1 MKKTM
6 NKTVKNNMIN
16 YGIVIALFVIV
27 QILSGTGH
35 LSRLLT
41 GLLVPLCVYVIA
53 AISLN
58 LVVGFSG
65 ELSLGHAGFMCVGA
79 YSSAL
84 FSHIASDI
92 PQVPRFILAILIGAA
107 VAAVFGVI
115 IGIPVLRL
123 RGDYLAIVTLA
134 FGEIIK
140 NLINILYIGFDEK
153 GLHVATS
160 AASLKLEAGGKQI
173 LKGALGISGTGA
185 LYKDVKHYFFPIG
198 IFLVLLTLF
207 IVQNLVNSRSGRAIM
222 ATRDNRIAAESAN
235 PIADVLWGG
244 GADSLAAFKEYF
256 QPYVCANDEF
266 IGDAYKDPDDL
277 WIGESPLP
285 MVIFYNKDLIEK
297 DGLTI
302 PESWEDL
309 TKPEWKGKIA
319 YCLPSKSGSA
329 YTQLCTMILGHGG
342 KEAGWDFIKQLYDNL
357 DGKIVDSSGKCHK
370 MVADGEFYVGL
381 TIEKSAIK
389 YADDP
394 SVGFVYPKDGTSAVP
409 DGVALVKGCPNEE
422 NAKLF
427 IDFVTSKECQTEQSQ
442 NWGRRPVR
450 SDMEVGEGMAKLE
463 DLVLVDYDFDWAAN
477 EKEANIE
484 KFNDIMVN

>member
-1 MKKTM
+1 MKKRILTASLATM
-6 NKTVKNNMIN
+6 MVLSLAACGGGKAADTTTAPAATEEPADTKAEDKAEETKAEETKAEAEAAGEKAPEDYKGTVVVYSPHDADPLNAGVN
-16 YGIVIALFVIV
+16 LFMEKYPNVKV
-27 QILSGTGH
+27 EVVAAGTGE
-35 LSRLLT
+35 
-41 GLLVPLCVYVIA
+41 LC
-53 AISLN
+53 
-58 LVVGFSG
+58 
-65 ELSLGHAGFMCVGA
+65 
-79 YSSAL
+79 
-84 FSHIASDI
+84 
-92 PQVPRFILAILIGAA
+92 
-107 VAAVFGVI
+107 
-115 IGIPVLRL
+115 
-123 RGDYLAIVTLA
+123 
-134 FGEIIK
+134 
-140 NLINILYIGFDEK
+140 
-153 GLHVATS
+153 
-160 AASLKLEAGGKQI
+160 
-173 LKGALGISGTGA
+173 
-185 LYKDVKHYFFPIG
+185 
-198 IFLVLLTLF
+198 
-207 IVQNLVNSRSGRAIM
+207 
-222 ATRDNRIAAESAN
+222 NRIAAETAN

-256 QPYVCANDEF
+256 EPYVCANDEF
-266 IGDAYKDPDDL
+266 IGAAYKDPDGL

-302 PESWEDL
+302 PETWEDL

-342 KEAGWDFIKQLYDNL
+342 KEDGWDFIKKLYDNL

-381 TIEKSAIK
+381 TLEKAAVQYK
-389 YADDP
+389 DDP

-427 IDFVTSKECQTEQSQ
+427 IDFVTSKECQTEQSG

-463 DLVLVDYDFDWAAN
+463 DIPLVDYDFDWAAN
-477 EKEANIE
+477 EKEAIIE
-484 KFNDIMVN
+484 HFNDIMVD

>member
-1 MKKTM
+1 MKK
-6 NKTVKNNMIN
+6 
-16 YGIVIALFVIV
+16 
-27 QILSGTGH
+27 
-35 LSRLLT
+35 
-41 GLLVPLCVYVIA
+41 
-53 AISLN
+53 
-58 LVVGFSG
+58 
-65 ELSLGHAGFMCVGA
+65 
-79 YSSAL
+79 
-84 FSHIASDI
+84 
-92 PQVPRFILAILIGAA
+92 RFL
-107 VAAVFGVI
+107 
-115 IGIPVLRL
+115 
-123 RGDYLAIVTLA
+123 
-134 FGEIIK
+134 
-140 NLINILYIGFDEK
+140 
-153 GLHVATS
+153 
-160 AASLKLEAGGKQI
+160 AASLATMMVLSLAACGGGEKAADTTAAPAATEAPADTKAEDKAEETKAEAEATGGKAPEDY
-173 LKGALGISGTGA
+173 KGTVVVYSPHDADPLNAGVNLFMEKYPNVKVEVVAAGTGE
-185 LYKDVKHYFFPIG
+185 LC
-198 IFLVLLTLF
+198 
-207 IVQNLVNSRSGRAIM
+207 
-222 ATRDNRIAAESAN
+222 NRIAAETAN

-256 QPYVCANDEF
+256 EPYVCANDEF
-266 IGDAYKDPDDL
+266 IGAAYKDPDGL

-302 PESWEDL
+302 PETWEDL

-342 KEAGWDFIKQLYDNL
+342 KEDGWDFIKKLYYNL

-381 TIEKSAIK
+381 TLEKAAVQYK
-389 YADDP
+389 DDP

-427 IDFVTSKECQTEQSQ
+427 IDFVTSKECQTEQSE

-463 DLVLVDYDFDWAAN
+463 DIPLVDYDFDWAAN
-477 EKEANIE
+477 EKEAIIE
-484 KFNDIMVN
+484 HFNDIMVD

>member
-1 MKKTM
+1 MKK
-6 NKTVKNNMIN
+6 
-16 YGIVIALFVIV
+16 
-27 QILSGTGH
+27 
-35 LSRLLT
+35 
-41 GLLVPLCVYVIA
+41 
-53 AISLN
+53 
-58 LVVGFSG
+58 
-65 ELSLGHAGFMCVGA
+65 
-79 YSSAL
+79 
-84 FSHIASDI
+84 
-92 PQVPRFILAILIGAA
+92 RFL
-107 VAAVFGVI
+107 
-115 IGIPVLRL
+115 
-123 RGDYLAIVTLA
+123 
-134 FGEIIK
+134 
-140 NLINILYIGFDEK
+140 
-153 GLHVATS
+153 
-160 AASLKLEAGGKQI
+160 AASLATMMVLSLAACGGGEKAADTTAAPAATEAPADTKAEDKAEETKAEAEATGGKAPEDY
-173 LKGALGISGTGA
+173 KGTVVVYSPHDADPLNAGVNLFMEKYPNVKVEVVAAGTGE
-185 LYKDVKHYFFPIG
+185 LC
-198 IFLVLLTLF
+198 
-207 IVQNLVNSRSGRAIM
+207 
-222 ATRDNRIAAESAN
+222 NRIAAETAN

-256 QPYVCANDEF
+256 EPYVCANDEF
-266 IGDAYKDPDDL
+266 IGAAYKDPDGL

-302 PESWEDL
+302 PETWEDL

-342 KEAGWDFIKQLYDNL
+342 KEDGWDFIKKLYDNL

-381 TIEKSAIK
+381 TLEKAAVQYK
-389 YADDP
+389 DDP

-427 IDFVTSKECQTEQSQ
+427 IDFVTSKECQTEQSG

-463 DLVLVDYDFDWAAN
+463 DIPLVDYDFDWAAN
-477 EKEANIE
+477 EKEAIIE
-484 KFNDIMVN
+484 HFNDIMVD

>member
-1 MKKTM
+1 MKKRFLTASLAAM
-6 NKTVKNNMIN
+6 MVLSLAACGGGDKPADTTAAPAATEAPAETKAEEKAEEPKAEAAAAGEKAPEDYKGTVVVYSPHDADPLNAGVN
-16 YGIVIALFVIV
+16 LFMEKYPNVKV
-27 QILSGTGH
+27 EVVAAGTGE
-35 LSRLLT
+35 
-41 GLLVPLCVYVIA
+41 LC
-53 AISLN
+53 
-58 LVVGFSG
+58 
-65 ELSLGHAGFMCVGA
+65 
-79 YSSAL
+79 
-84 FSHIASDI
+84 
-92 PQVPRFILAILIGAA
+92 
-107 VAAVFGVI
+107 
-115 IGIPVLRL
+115 
-123 RGDYLAIVTLA
+123 
-134 FGEIIK
+134 
-140 NLINILYIGFDEK
+140 
-153 GLHVATS
+153 
-160 AASLKLEAGGKQI
+160 
-173 LKGALGISGTGA
+173 
-185 LYKDVKHYFFPIG
+185 
-198 IFLVLLTLF
+198 
-207 IVQNLVNSRSGRAIM
+207 
-222 ATRDNRIAAESAN
+222 NRIAAETAN

-256 QPYVCANDEF
+256 EPYVCANDEF
-266 IGDAYKDPDDL
+266 IGAAYKDPDGL

-302 PESWEDL
+302 PETWEDL

-342 KEAGWDFIKQLYDNL
+342 KEDGWDFIKKLYDNL

-381 TIEKSAIK
+381 TLEKAAVQYK
-389 YADDP
+389 DDP

-427 IDFVTSKECQTEQSQ
+427 IDFVTSKECQTEQSG

-463 DLVLVDYDFDWAAN
+463 DIPLVDYDFDWAAN
-477 EKEANIE
+477 EKEAIIE
-484 KFNDIMVN
+484 HFNDIMVD

>member
-1 MKKTM
+1 MKK
-6 NKTVKNNMIN
+6 NVQKA
-16 YGIVIALFVIV
+16 IAVL
-27 QILSGTGH
+27 
-35 LSRLLT
+35 
-41 GLLVPLCVYVIA
+41 
-53 AISLN
+53 
-58 LVVGFSG
+58 
-65 ELSLGHAGFMCVGA
+65 
-79 YSSAL
+79 
-84 FSHIASDI
+84 
-92 PQVPRFILAILIGAA
+92 GAA
-107 VAAVFGVI
+107 V
-115 IGIPVLRL
+115 
-123 RGDYLAIVTLA
+123 LATGMVGCGSSNT
-134 FGEIIK
+134 
-140 NLINILYIGFDEK
+140 N
-153 GLHVATS
+153 TS
-160 AASLKLEAGGKQI
+160 AADTSADSSAAESDAAADTTENSADAKNLSGSITLAGSTSMEKFAN
-173 LKGALGISGTGA
+173 ALAETFMEKYPNVKVEVVAAGTGE
-185 LYKDVKHYFFPIG
+185 LC
-198 IFLVLLTLF
+198 
-207 IVQNLVNSRSGRAIM
+207 
-222 ATRDNRIAAESAN
+222 NRIAAESAN

-266 IGDAYKDPDDL
+266 IGDAYKDPDGL

-342 KEAGWDFIKQLYDNL
+342 KEAGWDFIKKLYDNL

-370 MVADGEFYVGL
+370 MVADGEFYVGI

-450 SDMEVGEGMAKLE
+450 SDMEVGEGMAKLD

-484 KFNDIMVN
+484 HFNDIMVD

>member
-1 MKKTM
+1 MKK
-6 NKTVKNNMIN
+6 
-16 YGIVIALFVIV
+16 
-27 QILSGTGH
+27 
-35 LSRLLT
+35 
-41 GLLVPLCVYVIA
+41 
-53 AISLN
+53 
-58 LVVGFSG
+58 
-65 ELSLGHAGFMCVGA
+65 
-79 YSSAL
+79 
-84 FSHIASDI
+84 
-92 PQVPRFILAILIGAA
+92 RFL
-107 VAAVFGVI
+107 
-115 IGIPVLRL
+115 
-123 RGDYLAIVTLA
+123 
-134 FGEIIK
+134 
-140 NLINILYIGFDEK
+140 
-153 GLHVATS
+153 
-160 AASLKLEAGGKQI
+160 AASLATMMVLSLAACGGGEKAADTTAAPAATEAPADTKAEDKAEDTKAEAEAAGGKAPEDY
-173 LKGALGISGTGA
+173 KGTVVVYSPHDADPLNAGVNLFMEKYPNVKVEVVAAGTGE
-185 LYKDVKHYFFPIG
+185 LC
-198 IFLVLLTLF
+198 
-207 IVQNLVNSRSGRAIM
+207 
-222 ATRDNRIAAESAN
+222 NRIAAETAK

-256 QPYVCANDEF
+256 EPYVCANDEF
-266 IGDAYKDPDDL
+266 IGAAYKDPDGL

-302 PESWEDL
+302 PETWEDL

-342 KEAGWDFIKQLYDNL
+342 KEDGWDFIKKLYDNL

-381 TIEKSAIK
+381 TLEKAAVQYK
-389 YADDP
+389 DDP

-427 IDFVTSKECQTEQSQ
+427 IDFVTSKECQTEQSE

-463 DLVLVDYDFDWAAN
+463 DIPLVDYDFDWAAN
-477 EKEANIE
+477 EKEAIIE
-484 KFNDIMVN
+484 HFNDIMVD

>member
-1 MKKTM
+1 MKKRFLTASLATM
-6 NKTVKNNMIN
+6 MV
-16 YGIVIALFVIV
+16 
-27 QILSGTGH
+27 
-35 LSRLLT
+35 
-41 GLLVPLCVYVIA
+41 
-53 AISLN
+53 
-58 LVVGFSG
+58 
-65 ELSLGHAGFMCVGA
+65 LSL
-79 YSSAL
+79 
-84 FSHIASDI
+84 
-92 PQVPRFILAILIGAA
+92 AA
-107 VAAVFGVI
+107 CGGGEKAADTTAA
-115 IGIPVLRL
+115 P
-123 RGDYLAIVTLA
+123 A
-134 FGEIIK
+134 
-140 NLINILYIGFDEK
+140 
-153 GLHVATS
+153 ATE
-160 AASLKLEAGGKQI
+160 APADTKAEDKAEDTKAEAEAAGGKAPEDY
-173 LKGALGISGTGA
+173 KGTVVVYSPHDADPLNAGVNLFMEKYPNVKVEVVAAGTGE
-185 LYKDVKHYFFPIG
+185 LC
-198 IFLVLLTLF
+198 
-207 IVQNLVNSRSGRAIM
+207 
-222 ATRDNRIAAESAN
+222 NRIAAETAN

-256 QPYVCANDEF
+256 EPYVCANDEF
-266 IGDAYKDPDDL
+266 IGAAYKDPDGL

-302 PESWEDL
+302 PETWEDL

-342 KEAGWDFIKQLYDNL
+342 KEDGWDFIKKLYDNL

-381 TIEKSAIK
+381 TLEKAAVQYK
-389 YADDP
+389 DDP

-427 IDFVTSKECQTEQSQ
+427 IDFVTSKECQTEQSG

-463 DLVLVDYDFDWAAN
+463 DIPLVDYDFDWAAN
-477 EKEANIE
+477 EKEAIIE
-484 KFNDIMVN
+484 HFNDIMVD

>member
-1 MKKTM
+1 MKK
-6 NKTVKNNMIN
+6 
-16 YGIVIALFVIV
+16 
-27 QILSGTGH
+27 
-35 LSRLLT
+35 
-41 GLLVPLCVYVIA
+41 
-53 AISLN
+53 
-58 LVVGFSG
+58 
-65 ELSLGHAGFMCVGA
+65 
-79 YSSAL
+79 
-84 FSHIASDI
+84 
-92 PQVPRFILAILIGAA
+92 RFL
-107 VAAVFGVI
+107 
-115 IGIPVLRL
+115 
-123 RGDYLAIVTLA
+123 
-134 FGEIIK
+134 
-140 NLINILYIGFDEK
+140 
-153 GLHVATS
+153 
-160 AASLKLEAGGKQI
+160 AASLATMMVLSLAACGGGEKAADTTAAPAATEAPAETKAEEKAEEPKAEAAAAGEKAPEDY
-173 LKGALGISGTGA
+173 KGTVVVYSPHDADPLNAGVNLFMEKYPNVKVEVVAAGTGE
-185 LYKDVKHYFFPIG
+185 LC
-198 IFLVLLTLF
+198 
-207 IVQNLVNSRSGRAIM
+207 
-222 ATRDNRIAAESAN
+222 NRIAAETAN

-256 QPYVCANDEF
+256 EPYVCANDEF
-266 IGDAYKDPDDL
+266 IGAAYKDPDGL

-302 PESWEDL
+302 PETWEDL

-342 KEAGWDFIKQLYDNL
+342 KEDGWDFIKKLYDNL

-381 TIEKSAIK
+381 TLEKAAVQYK
-389 YADDP
+389 DDP

-427 IDFVTSKECQTEQSQ
+427 IDFVTSKECQTEQSG

-463 DLVLVDYDFDWAAN
+463 DIPLVDYDFDWAAN
-477 EKEANIE
+477 EKEAIIE
-484 KFNDIMVN
+484 HFNDIMVD

>member
-1 MKKTM
+1 MKKRFLTASLATM
-6 NKTVKNNMIN
+6 MVLSLAACGGGEKAADTTAAPAATEAPADTKAEDKAEETKAEAEATGGKAPEDYKGTVVVYSPHDADPLNAGVN
-16 YGIVIALFVIV
+16 LFMEKYPNVKV
-27 QILSGTGH
+27 EVVAAGTGE
-35 LSRLLT
+35 
-41 GLLVPLCVYVIA
+41 LC
-53 AISLN
+53 
-58 LVVGFSG
+58 
-65 ELSLGHAGFMCVGA
+65 
-79 YSSAL
+79 
-84 FSHIASDI
+84 
-92 PQVPRFILAILIGAA
+92 
-107 VAAVFGVI
+107 
-115 IGIPVLRL
+115 
-123 RGDYLAIVTLA
+123 
-134 FGEIIK
+134 
-140 NLINILYIGFDEK
+140 
-153 GLHVATS
+153 
-160 AASLKLEAGGKQI
+160 
-173 LKGALGISGTGA
+173 
-185 LYKDVKHYFFPIG
+185 
-198 IFLVLLTLF
+198 
-207 IVQNLVNSRSGRAIM
+207 
-222 ATRDNRIAAESAN
+222 NRIAAETAN

-256 QPYVCANDEF
+256 EPYVCANDEF
-266 IGDAYKDPDDL
+266 IGAAYKDPDGL

-302 PESWEDL
+302 PETWEDL

-342 KEAGWDFIKQLYDNL
+342 KEDGWGFIKKLYDNL

-381 TIEKSAIK
+381 TLEKAAVQYK
-389 YADDP
+389 DDP

-427 IDFVTSKECQTEQSQ
+427 IDFVTSKECQTEQSG

-463 DLVLVDYDFDWAAN
+463 DIPLVDYDFDWAAN
-477 EKEANIE
+477 EKEAIIE
-484 KFNDIMVN
+484 HFNDIMVD

>member
-1 MKKTM
+1 MKLKKVLAVSLAAAMTLSLAACGGGE
-6 NKTVKNNMIN
+6 KAADTAAAPAATEAPADTKAEDKAEEAKAEETKAEAAAAGEKAPEDYKGTVVVYSPHDADPLNAGVN
-16 YGIVIALFVIV
+16 LFMEKYPNVKV
-27 QILSGTGH
+27 EVVAAGTGE
-35 LSRLLT
+35 
-41 GLLVPLCVYVIA
+41 LC
-53 AISLN
+53 
-58 LVVGFSG
+58 
-65 ELSLGHAGFMCVGA
+65 
-79 YSSAL
+79 
-84 FSHIASDI
+84 
-92 PQVPRFILAILIGAA
+92 
-107 VAAVFGVI
+107 
-115 IGIPVLRL
+115 
-123 RGDYLAIVTLA
+123 
-134 FGEIIK
+134 
-140 NLINILYIGFDEK
+140 
-153 GLHVATS
+153 
-160 AASLKLEAGGKQI
+160 
-173 LKGALGISGTGA
+173 
-185 LYKDVKHYFFPIG
+185 
-198 IFLVLLTLF
+198 
-207 IVQNLVNSRSGRAIM
+207 
-222 ATRDNRIAAESAN
+222 NRIAAETAN

-256 QPYVCANDEF
+256 EPYVCANDEF
-266 IGDAYKDPDDL
+266 IGAAYKDPDGL

-302 PESWEDL
+302 PETWEDL

-342 KEAGWDFIKQLYDNL
+342 KEDGWDFIKKLYDNL

-381 TIEKSAIK
+381 TLEKAAVQYK
-389 YADDP
+389 DDP

-427 IDFVTSKECQTEQSQ
+427 IDFVTSKECQTEQSG

-463 DLVLVDYDFDWAAN
+463 DIPLVDYDFDWAAN
-477 EKEANIE
+477 EKEAIIE
-484 KFNDIMVN
+484 HFNDIMVD

>member
-1 MKKTM
+1 MKKRFLTASLATM
-6 NKTVKNNMIN
+6 MV
-16 YGIVIALFVIV
+16 
-27 QILSGTGH
+27 
-35 LSRLLT
+35 
-41 GLLVPLCVYVIA
+41 
-53 AISLN
+53 
-58 LVVGFSG
+58 
-65 ELSLGHAGFMCVGA
+65 LSL
-79 YSSAL
+79 
-84 FSHIASDI
+84 
-92 PQVPRFILAILIGAA
+92 AA
-107 VAAVFGVI
+107 CGGGEKAADTTAA
-115 IGIPVLRL
+115 P
-123 RGDYLAIVTLA
+123 A
-134 FGEIIK
+134 
-140 NLINILYIGFDEK
+140 
-153 GLHVATS
+153 ATE
-160 AASLKLEAGGKQI
+160 APADTKAEDKAEETKAEAEAAGGKAPEDY
-173 LKGALGISGTGA
+173 KGTVVVYSPHDADPLNAGVNLFMEKYPNVKVEVVAAGTGE
-185 LYKDVKHYFFPIG
+185 LC
-198 IFLVLLTLF
+198 
-207 IVQNLVNSRSGRAIM
+207 
-222 ATRDNRIAAESAN
+222 NRIAAETAN

-256 QPYVCANDEF
+256 EPYVCANDEF
-266 IGDAYKDPDDL
+266 IGAAYKDPDGL

-302 PESWEDL
+302 PETWEDL

-342 KEAGWDFIKQLYDNL
+342 KEDGWDFIKKLYDNL

-381 TIEKSAIK
+381 TLEKAAVQYK
-389 YADDP
+389 DDP

-427 IDFVTSKECQTEQSQ
+427 IDFVTSKECQTEQSE

-463 DLVLVDYDFDWAAN
+463 DIPLVDYDFDWAAN
-477 EKEANIE
+477 EKEAIIE
-484 KFNDIMVN
+484 HFNDIMVD